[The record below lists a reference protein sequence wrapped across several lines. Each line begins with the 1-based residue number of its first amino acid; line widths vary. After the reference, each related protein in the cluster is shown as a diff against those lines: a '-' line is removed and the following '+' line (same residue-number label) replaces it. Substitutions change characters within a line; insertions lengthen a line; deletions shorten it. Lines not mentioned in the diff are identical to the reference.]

1 MGNIIGKL
9 MSEYDWLYYMGN
21 KLRHR
26 IGGFNMFSI
35 RILSWMA
42 AFKKVRQKNDIC
54 QELNVDFFG

>member
-21 KLRHR
+21 KLRHI

-35 RILSWMA
+35 RILS
-42 AFKKVRQKNDIC
+42 
-54 QELNVDFFG
+54 